1 MKDSRDIF
9 FLMLIKMILFFRS
22 RHRDCSMTNMFIKI
36 LQNSKENTSFR
47 VFFNEVADLFYSPLR
62 LSEICRFSDDF
73 RGIEEASN

>member
-1 MKDSRDIF
+1 
-9 FLMLIKMILFFRS
+9 
-22 RHRDCSMTNMFIKI
+22 MTNMFIKI